1 MNKFSKTLRGYN
13 PSEVNKFVDEVI
25 VQVEEMINQLKEKEN
40 LIIQKDNEINVLKE
54 RLEHYETI
62 EGTLNKAILAAEEA
76 SDSIK
81 KAARQESSMIL
92 EEAKRNAN
100 RIINEALLRAEKT
113 EFETSMLR
121 KNINVFKRR
130 LKDILESQLET
141 IDEIETLEL

>member
-81 KAARQESSMIL
+81 KTARQESSMIL

-113 EFETSMLR
+113 EFENSMLR

>member
-40 LIIQKDNEINVLKE
+40 LIIQKGNEINVLKE